1 MEPQTQGE
9 KAPTHKPV
17 VEKTENGVKIHVGQV
32 PHTMDP
38 DHYISWIEVEVN
50 GQVTRNDLKPGDK
63 PEAEF
68 EVDQPNVARAFCTTH
83 GLWETKLS

>member
-17 VEKTENGVKIHVGQV
+17 VEKTEKGVRVIIGQV

-38 DHYISWIEVEVN
+38 DHYIPWIEVEKN
-50 GQVTRNDLKPGDK
+50 GQITRKDLKPGEK

-68 EVDQPNVARAFCTTH
+68 DVTEPDVARAFCTTH
-83 GLWETKLS
+83 GLWSSK